1 MLGWKAELPRNGPV
15 EHDLQSN
22 RMEEGTVSA
31 PSNQSRPALRDEGA
45 LHSQFGRDTV
55 GRILAIDF
63 GERRLGLA
71 LSDPLGLTA
80 QGLPTAERRN
90 TREDLNFLHALT
102 RRHKV
107 SLIVVSNP
115 LNMDGSE
122 GPQSAKA
129 RAFAAEVARRVGVEV
144 ELWDERLTSVE
155 AQAMPDEARALRLSS
170 TSLPSAPLGAGGA
183 SRMTRKTLPFSR
195 LLERDFWVVS

>member
-1 MLGWKAELPRNGPV
+1 MEARTAPKWAV

-22 RMEEGTVSA
+22 PMEEATVSA
-31 PSNQSRPALRDEGA
+31 PSNQSRPALRDGGA
-45 LHSQFGRDTV
+45 VHSQFGRDTV

-63 GERRLGLA
+63 GQRRLGLA

-90 TREDLNFLHALT
+90 TREDLNFLQALT

-107 SLIVVSNP
+107 SLIVVGNP

-129 RAFAAEVARRVGVEV
+129 RAFAAEVARRVGVAV

-155 AQAMPDEARALRLSS
+155 ANAMLDDSGVQKWKRRGRVDQLAATILLQSFLDDRRERARAAEES
-170 TSLPSAPLGAGGA
+170 GA
-183 SRMTRKTLPFSR
+183 
-195 LLERDFWVVS
+195 